1 MQHNFVNI
9 IPADISWHVEKY
21 SSSLLS
27 CPICKALDTHQLQLS
42 VPGLVD
48 GSIRNLF
55 RCKMCDSRF
64 FDPPEIQ
71 AFSEITGDSKN
82 FHKHYCEVGAG
93 IWEMFWPV
101 AMIPVSM
108 ATNLLDVGCGFGYIV
123 DCWRTIRGEAIG
135 IELAEYGKL
144 GANLLD
150 IPIYSKYLKDIT
162 ALKHIKFDIVYASE
176 VIEHV
181 ADCQSFISEL
191 SLHVGPKGFLVL
203 TTPNANFIKVENESP
218 TLIAA
223 LSPGFHG
230 FLFSAAILEKT
241 LREAG
246 FSHVIVKE
254 YNERLVAWSSK
265 EEFTL
270 LESLAEARRDYLN
283 YLSSAIEKLANRHD
297 LVYDGLLYRLF
308 RDQLNAGN
316 IQAAATTL
324 QKLEAS
330 LKDKYGPVVLQ
341 PKAILEALSL
351 WATNSEFVELYPYF
365 LPNYLFYRGIFGFQT
380 QQDLM
385 HIVQYFSTS
394 WIFTKV
400 AVERIGTHSF
410 LEAISLI
417 WLGRLQENHSLAVLG
432 KLSHTVN
439 FLEEAIEATELPMAN
454 FGFSKLNTP
463 QIEMILESIV
473 GRLLISGKTNQLSQ
487 ALLILEQ
494 YLNRHY
500 DYYRQLFIGSV
511 QANSNTTIP
520 IQTIK
525 LYLILGKGTV
535 LMGNPERGIEYFNK
549 IITQGHLIINSDER
563 TNPEIAAIINQAK
576 SLLNEANHIVGAK
589 KWLSNNWVNQKMS
602 YSFILNKKD

>member
-1 MQHNFVNI
+1 MQRSFLNI

-27 CPICKALDTHQLQLS
+27 CPICKVLDNHQLQLS
-42 VPGLVD
+42 IPSLAD

-55 RCKMCDSRF
+55 RCKACDSRF

-71 AFSEITGDSKN
+71 AFSEITGDSKK

-108 ATNLLDVGCGFGYIV
+108 ATNLLDVGCGFGYTV

-135 IELAEYGKL
+135 LELAEYGRL

-150 IPIYSKYLKDIT
+150 IPIYFDYLEDIAALKDI
-162 ALKHIKFDIVYASE
+162 KFDVVYASE

-181 ADCQSFISEL
+181 ADCQSFILEL
-191 SLHVGPKGFLVL
+191 SAHVKPKGFLVL
-203 TTPNANFIKVENESP
+203 TTPNADFIKVENESP

-230 FLFSAAILEKT
+230 FLFSAATLEKT
-241 LREAG
+241 LRDAG
-246 FSHVIVKE
+246 FSHVIVRE

-265 EEFTL
+265 EEFNL
-270 LESLAEARRDYLN
+270 LESFTEPRRDYLN

-297 LVYDGLLYRLF
+297 LVYDGFLYRLF

-316 IQAAATTL
+316 IQAAAAAL

-330 LKDKYGPVVLQ
+330 LKDKYGPTVLQ
-341 PKAILEALSL
+341 PKAILESLSL
-351 WATNSEFVELYPYF
+351 WATNSQFAELYPYF
-365 LPNYLFYRGIFGFQT
+365 LPNYLFYRGIFGLKT

-385 HIVQYFSTS
+385 HIVQYFSAS

-410 LEAISLI
+410 LEATSLI
-417 WLGRLQENHSLAVLG
+417 WLGRLQENHSFVVLG
-432 KLSHTVN
+432 KLNHTVN
-439 FLEEAIEATELPMAN
+439 FLEESIGATELPVAN
-454 FGFSKLNTP
+454 FGFSKLNTL
-463 QIEMILESIV
+463 QIELILESII
-473 GRLLISGKTNQLSQ
+473 GQLLVSGKTYQLNQ

-494 YLNRHY
+494 YLDRHY
-500 DYYRQLFIGSV
+500 EYRQAVSST
-511 QANSNTTIP
+511 QEKSNTIIP
-520 IQTIK
+520 IQAIK
-525 LYLILGKGTV
+525 LYLILGNGTI
-535 LMGNPERGIEYFNK
+535 LIGNPERGIEYLSK
-549 IITQGHLIINSDER
+549 VIKKGYLIINRDAR
-563 TNPEIAAIINQAK
+563 TNHEVTAIINQATW
-576 SLLNEANHIVGAK
+576 LLAKANSKIGVK
-589 KWLSNNWVNQKMS
+589 KWSDSHWINTKLS
-602 YSFILNKKD
+602 YSFNLTKKD